1 MVVDNRLFSDRSRH
15 RLSIRGWALWSIPR
29 SARCFLLLAE
39 TVAAALTITLLLTQ
53 SATHTDLIRVAI
65 LSVLAIGYAECAGR
79 IERLKRYLGGGRKVF
94 ADQLGVWTFAAALT
108 IPAGWAALLVLALYA
123 QVLIQRHR
131 EQSGPWYRV
140 VFTAFAAIL
149 AMLAASGV
157 VSAVGGGEALHS
169 TLRGPLAVVAALAV
183 FAVVNCGLMLGA
195 MWFTARPPSVR
206 VILPDQDALGYE
218 VATLVLG
225 VFTAILM
232 VNVPVLTP
240 MTLVLAAYLHRSSLV
255 NALHQSARIDAKTGL
270 LNNAA
275 WTEHARGALSR
286 SARDDTPV
294 TVLFC
299 DLDRF
304 KTVNDTHGHLM
315 GDHVLATVGACLRRE
330 LRGYDGL
337 GRFGGEEF
345 LVILDGLDHSAAQL
359 VADRLRHAI
368 SALRFEADLR
378 VTMSIGV
385 AHHGRQD
392 GPDVLQ
398 SLLNR
403 ADAALLQAKTAG
415 RDRVAVA

>member
-1 MVVDNRLFSDRSRH
+1 MVVDDRLFGDSLRH
-15 RLSIRGWALWSIPR
+15 RLSIRGWALWTIPR
-29 SARCFLLLAE
+29 SARCYLLLAE
-39 TVAAALTITLLLTQ
+39 SVAAVLTITLLLTQ
-53 SATHTDLIRVAI
+53 PATQTDLIRVAI
-65 LSVLAIGYAECAGR
+65 LAALAIGYAECTGR

-108 IPAGWAALLVLALYA
+108 IPAGWAAALVLLLYA

-157 VSAVGGGEALHS
+157 VNTVGGGQALHS
-169 TLRGPLAVVAALAV
+169 TLRGPLAVVAAFVV
-183 FAVVNCGLMLGA
+183 FAMVNYGLMLGA

-206 VILPDQDALGYE
+206 GILPDKDAFGYE
-218 VATLVLG
+218 MATLVLG
-225 VFTAILM
+225 VLTAVLI

-240 MTLVLAAYLHRSSLV
+240 MILVLAAYLHRSSLV

-275 WTEHARGALSR
+275 WTEHARGVLSR

-304 KTVNDTHGHLM
+304 KTINDTRGHLV
-315 GDHVLATVGACLRRE
+315 GDHVLEAVGACLRRE

-345 LVILDGLDHSAAQL
+345 VVILDGLDHAAAQL
-359 VADRLRHAI
+359 VADRLRSAI
-368 SALRFEADLR
+368 SALRFETGLR

-385 AHHGRQD
+385 AHHGGQD

-403 ADAALLQAKTAG
+403 ADAALRQAKTAG